1 MTKKQKQAL
10 ENLRNRVQEVF
21 GPNPVSIEDI
31 VSVAR
36 KELKY
41 GIPQIAAIFE
51 LNQGD
56 IRRFLDK
63 GLVPPYF
70 ESAFRRH
77 FTLNKVYNY
86 EYEY

>member
-21 GPNPVSIEDI
+21 GPNPVSIEDVI
-31 VSVAR
+31 SVAR

>member
-10 ENLRNRVQEVF
+10 DNLRNRVQEEF
-21 GPNPVSIEDI
+21 GPNPVSIEDVI
-31 VSVAR
+31 SVAR
-36 KELKY
+36 KELRY
-41 GIPQIAAIFE
+41 GIPRIAALFE

-63 GLVPPYF
+63 GLVPPYL
-70 ESAFRRH
+70 ETAFRRY

>member
-21 GPNPVSIEDI
+21 GPNPVSIEDVI
-31 VSVAR
+31 SVAR

-77 FTLNKVYNY
+77 FTLKKVYNY

>member
-10 ENLRNRVQEVF
+10 ETLQNRVQEEF
-21 GPNPVSIEDI
+21 GSNPVSIEDVI
-31 VSVAR
+31 SVAR

-41 GIPQIAAIFE
+41 GIPRIAALFE
-51 LNQGD
+51 LNKGD
-56 IRRFLDK
+56 IHRFLDN
-63 GLVPPYF
+63 GLVPPYV
-70 ESAFRRH
+70 EQAFRRY